1 MTLLTKSE
9 INKFRGMI
17 GKRQYTDVLTFGQ
30 KLLKKDESDGAGIRY
45 GVLSACAVLGNVAV
59 AENITKCSVF
69 FGEGREMP
77 GDTWLD
83 EVESGMAYTLAM
95 TYWKVEEYD
104 KAKRA
109 LRNIND
115 DALKQFI
122 ELDEKG
128 LAGGK
133 SSVAF
138 GYFLSDINELF
149 ACVDMDWSEMQE
161 FNRWIRKMLIEQ

>member
-1 MTLLTKSE
+1 
-9 INKFRGMI
+9 MI

-77 GDTWLD
+77 EDTWLD

-95 TYWKVEEYD
+95 AYWKAEEYD
-104 KAKRA
+104 KAKRV
-109 LRNIND
+109 LKNID
-115 DALKQFI
+115 GDALNQCVG
-122 ELDEKG
+122 LNEKG
-128 LAGGK
+128 LAEGK
-133 SSVAF
+133 ASVAF
-138 GYFLSDINELF
+138 GYSFSDINELF
-149 ACVDMDWSEMQE
+149 ACVDMDWAEMQE
-161 FNRWIRKMLIEQ
+161 FNRWIGKILMGQ